1 MQFIQ
6 EFANRRFPPTQP
18 ALANPRASQAVS
30 SSKPTSR
37 TSSAGNSRSASPQS
51 QAQSSAEIHEP
62 NLGQSFSNEQNIYR
76 KKDVEDNY
84 FVG

>member
-18 ALANPRASQAVS
+18 ALANPRAPQAV
-30 SSKPTSR
+30 SKPTSR

-62 NLGQSFSNEQNIYR
+62 TFGQSFSNEQNIYR
-76 KKDVEDNY
+76 KKGVEDNY

>member
-1 MQFIQ
+1 MQFIK

-18 ALANPRASQAVS
+18 ALANPRAPQAI

-51 QAQSSAEIHEP
+51 QARSSTEIHEP
-62 NLGQSFSNEQNIYR
+62 AFGQSFSNEQNIYR
-76 KKDVEDNY
+76 KKGVEDNY